1 MSQSHRALYSLLMS
15 QALDKKDIK
24 VKSDSLITI
33 ATNYYKGTDPV
44 HAGYAWFYRSRTASY
59 RGSVNE
65 QANNLLKA
73 QEYSEKTQNYKLIGL
88 VYSEKGLMYKTQQQ
102 YDSSIYY
109 FKHAYRTF
117 EKIPDYR
124 SSILSLLNIGENF
137 LYISKNDSALNYYNL
152 AEKLSKLSND
162 KLLQS
167 SVYRSLGSVYN
178 RLKNYS
184 LSLYYYKQVPLTH
197 TTIYDSNNYYLIA
210 KTYIEIDRLDSARI
224 YLNKVNELKSMAPDY
239 YQLWQTYYK
248 KEGNLTKA
256 LYYANQV
263 NSATDSLYKN
273 KLNISFAGMEKKYKF
288 QGLQIMNQNLIIK
301 NKQRGLFLLFTLFI
315 LSIFVV
321 IVLFWRLNVKRNQ
334 LLANEQLLAK
344 EIILKEIEKEKFEKE
359 KENSA
364 LLEKQLKLHAIIL
377 LNIEQHRNNS
387 IKRPTSKE
395 NSPQQNATFYEELIA
410 SMDLEYNDITNR
422 LLKAFPSLTE
432 LNIIICCLIL
442 AGFDTGMI
450 ATILDVQIESIIKH
464 RYRLRTKFGLQNS
477 EHLVN
482 FLRQF

>member
-1 MSQSHRALYSLLMS
+1 
-15 QALDKKDIK
+15 
-24 VKSDSLITI
+24 
-33 ATNYYKGTDPV
+33 
-44 HAGYAWFYRSRTASY
+44 
-59 RGSVNE
+59 
-65 QANNLLKA
+65 
-73 QEYSEKTQNYKLIGL
+73 
-88 VYSEKGLMYKTQQQ
+88 
-102 YDSSIYY
+102 
-109 FKHAYRTF
+109 
-117 EKIPDYR
+117 
-124 SSILSLLNIGENF
+124 
-137 LYISKNDSALNYYNL
+137 
-152 AEKLSKLSND
+152 
-162 KLLQS
+162 
-167 SVYRSLGSVYN
+167 
-178 RLKNYS
+178 
-184 LSLYYYKQVPLTH
+184 
-197 TTIYDSNNYYLIA
+197 
-210 KTYIEIDRLDSARI
+210 
-224 YLNKVNELKSMAPDY
+224 
-239 YQLWQTYYK
+239 
-248 KEGNLTKA
+248 
-256 LYYANQV
+256 
-263 NSATDSLYKN
+263 
-273 KLNISFAGMEKKYKF
+273 
-288 QGLQIMNQNLIIK
+288 MNQNLIIK

-344 EIILKEIEKEKFEKE
+344 EITLKEIEKEKFEKE
-359 KENSA
+359 KENSV

-410 SMDLEYNDITNR
+410 SMDLEYNNITNR

-464 RYRLRTKFGLQNS
+464 RYRLRTKFRLQNS